1 MNKLFTFLLLCFGIS
16 YGYAALFYF
25 LNVPFSG
32 IYAVIIGA
40 GYMFLPLISVL
51 ITELVIFKSFN
62 KEQLQISFKLNRWFI
77 LAIFLPPLV
86 GFMAI
91 GIALLLPGVQYD
103 PSMSAMIEKFA
114 ATMTPEQLDQMNQSM
129 AKLPFHPLWI
139 TVIQGIV
146 AGLSINAVAAFGE
159 EIGWRGFMVKE
170 IQGMKFITA
179 AIIIGTIWGLW
190 HAPLILQGHNYPQHP
205 QAGVIMMTA
214 WCILLTFPF
223 LYITLKSKSV
233 IAAAFMHGTLNGTA
247 GIGIMV
253 LKGGNDLSVGVTG
266 FAGFIALILCIIALG
281 IYDYFI
287 SKEKVMFS
295 KI

>member
-295 KI
+295 LI

>member
-159 EIGWRGFMVKE
+159 EIGWRGFLVKE
-170 IQGMKFITA
+170 MQGMKFITA

-266 FAGFIALILCIIALG
+266 FSGFIALILCIIALG

-295 KI
+295 LI